1 MLLHLF
7 ICRAPYIIY
16 RSHFIYIWRLS
27 YLRLSRHASLAEV
40 RSAALNADLNWR
52 KTVQIPSI

>member
-1 MLLHLF
+1 LLLHLL
-7 ICRAPYIIY
+7 YVGHSIY

-40 RSAALNADLNWR
+40 RSAALNADLNWI